1 MSVENL
7 RKKFSLKHT
16 KTLTVYQVKVQNRI
30 LKMVVKALQK
40 ACTDQSPQVKFMFW
54 KGLGFFRANLQRRG
68 DRVAE
73 GA

>member
-7 RKKFSLKHT
+7 RKKFSVKHT
-16 KTLTVYQVKVQNRI
+16 KALTVYQVKVQNRI
-30 LKMVVKALQK
+30 LKMVVKDLQK
-40 ACTDQSPQVKFMFW
+40 ACTDRSPQVKLFAGKF
-54 KGLGFFRANLQRRG
+54 LYFRTNLQRRG

>member
-7 RKKFSLKHT
+7 RKTFSLKYT
-16 KTLTVYQVKVQNRI
+16 KPLSVEQVKVLNRI

-40 ACTDQSPQVKFMFW
+40 ACTDRSPQVKFMFS
-54 KGLGFFRANLQRRG
+54 KGIGFFRANLQRRG

>member
-7 RKKFSLKHT
+7 RKTFDLKHT
-16 KTLTVYQVKVQNRI
+16 KYVTVLQVKGQNRI
-30 LKMVVKALQK
+30 LKVGKALQK
-40 ACTDQSPQVKFMFW
+40 ACKDRSPQAKSLAGKF
-54 KGLGFFRANLQRRG
+54 LYFRTNLQRRG

>member
-1 MSVENL
+1 M
-7 RKKFSLKHT
+7 
-16 KTLTVYQVKVQNRI
+16 QNRI

-40 ACTDQSPQVKFMFW
+40 ACTDRSPQVKTFAG
-54 KGLGFFRANLQRRG
+54 KLLYFRTNLQRRG